1 MNPMPLTR
9 QQVSYGQVENE
20 DVVRLFQHLSPPLDQ
35 HNNQQQVGAERGHCD
50 QREHHPH
57 RRELMGVLLAAGSP
71 RTLLHRP
78 VRAARVL

>member
-57 RRELMGVLLAAGSP
+57 RRELGLAA
-71 RTLLHRP
+71 RLLRILLHRP